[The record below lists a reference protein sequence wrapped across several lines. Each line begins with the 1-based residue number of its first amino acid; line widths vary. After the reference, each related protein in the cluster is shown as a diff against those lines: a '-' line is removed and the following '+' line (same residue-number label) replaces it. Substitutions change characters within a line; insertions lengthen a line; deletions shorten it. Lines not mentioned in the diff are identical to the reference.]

1 MNVRSI
7 KNKSAQFVDYVT
19 SCKADLFALTE
30 TWLSKND
37 DAHRAETTPTG
48 FKLIDL
54 SRTRSSRGWSG
65 TFIQKNLNVQN
76 VASKEHR
83 SFGYLEF
90 IVSSGTFKVRVVVV
104 YRPPYS
110 PAQPV
115 TTSTFSTDFAEYL
128 ETLILSSEPLVIT
141 GDFNVHVHDSNDPD
155 ATKL

>member
-7 KNKSAQFVDYVT
+7 QNKSAQFVDYVT

-37 DAHRAETTPTG
+37 DAHRAEITPTG

-76 VASKEHR
+76 IASKEHR

-90 IVSSGTFKVRVVVV
+90 IVSSGTFKVRVVVL

-115 TTSTFSTDFAEYL
+115 TTSTFSTDFADYL
-128 ETLILSSEPLVIT
+128 ET
-141 GDFNVHVHDSNDPD
+141 
-155 ATKL
+155 